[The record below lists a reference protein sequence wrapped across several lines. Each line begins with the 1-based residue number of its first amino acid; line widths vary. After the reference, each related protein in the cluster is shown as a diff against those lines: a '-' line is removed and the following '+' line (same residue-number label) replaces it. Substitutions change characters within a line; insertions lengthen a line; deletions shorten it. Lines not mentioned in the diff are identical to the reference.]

1 MSGRQSGKHNKCKT
15 LRANSY
21 LNKVKSPPCILT
33 DVINLEINDLPVPKN
48 FASRDF
54 FQDSTENEWA
64 GAYILSVLTV
74 GVRVD
79 IFSGAAQEDNLSP
92 A

>member
-21 LNKVKSPPCILT
+21 LNKIKPPPCILT
-33 DVINLEINDLPVPKN
+33 DVINLEINDLLVLKN
-48 FASRDF
+48 FVSRNF
-54 FQDSTENEWA
+54 SKTLPKMNFP
-64 GAYILSVLTV
+64 LVLTV
-74 GVRVD
+74 AVGVD
-79 IFSGAAQEDNLSP
+79 SGAAQKDSRTL